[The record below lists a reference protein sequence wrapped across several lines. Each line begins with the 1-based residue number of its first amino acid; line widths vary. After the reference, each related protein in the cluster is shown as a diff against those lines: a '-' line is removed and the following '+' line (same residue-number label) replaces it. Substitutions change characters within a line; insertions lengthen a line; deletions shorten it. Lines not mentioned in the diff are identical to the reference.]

1 MITIAAR
8 TCPECSDK
16 FVPKSVKHK
25 YCSKECRERSK
36 PTPEAPKYTVTD
48 PSNHL
53 LSLGTPS
60 AMSCGVMETED
71 GPYLI
76 VTVRTTSATVTVS
89 LSEKEALGWL
99 IEIGKKISAMQKSN
113 PES

>member
-1 MITIAAR
+1 M
-8 TCPECSDK
+8 
-16 FVPKSVKHK
+16 
-25 YCSKECRERSK
+25 
-36 PTPEAPKYTVTD
+36 TPQYTVTD

-71 GPYLI
+71 GPFLI
-76 VTVRTTSATVTVS
+76 LTVRTTSATVTVS
-89 LSEKEALGWL
+89 LAEKEALGWL